1 MKHTRITNSREKL
14 LDAAETIVME
24 RGATRMT
31 LDAVAAQAKVSKGG
45 LLYHFAS
52 KEALVQAMVAR
63 IVGLAE
69 EHFAAAL
76 ANESPG
82 KGRHARALLYLMLDD
97 NGPFLLRVKRMAAP
111 LLAAVAG
118 NADLLSPMRQFL
130 QTVRQ
135 GMSDDGLSDD
145 RAWLILASL
154 DGIKFWRILHLLE
167 PSGTDLA
174 KVRCLLE
181 QLIDSEDFYE
191 K

>member
-1 MKHTRITNSREKL
+1 MKQTRSTNSRDKL
-14 LDAAETIVME
+14 LDAAEAVVME
-24 RGATRMT
+24 RGATSMT

-63 IVGLAE
+63 I
-69 EHFAAAL
+69 AAL
-76 ANESPG
+76 AKETFAVALEKEPAG
-82 KGRHARALLYLMLDD
+82 KGRHARALLYLMMDED
-97 NGPFLLRVKRMAAP
+97 GPFLLRVKRMAAP

-118 NADLLSPMRQFL
+118 NADLLQPMRQFL

-145 RAWLILASL
+145 RAWLILAAL

-167 PSGTDLA
+167 PSSNELA
-174 KVRCLLE
+174 QVRALLE
-181 QLIDSEDFYE
+181 QLIDNEE
-191 K
+191 TP